1 MRIAIIGAGHVGPA
15 LAKNLAAAGH
25 DVAVGTRD
33 PQGAAGVAAR
43 AALVDVPVLDITAA
57 LDGAEAVVLAVP
69 GAAMDD
75 LLATHGPALDGK
87 LVVDAA
93 NRVGASLADR
103 GDTSSVAVIA
113 AAAPAA
119 AVYRAFNSLGWE
131 NFAEP
136 VIDGVQA
143 DLLYA
148 GPASRREEA
157 EELIAAVGL
166 RPVYVG
172 DLDKVGLVDSLSAL
186 WGSLAYG
193 QGMGRRLFFK
203 VVTPGPAG
211 DDRQQ

>member
-15 LAKNLAAAGH
+15 IARNLSASGH
-25 DVAVGTRD
+25 NVAVGTRD
-33 PQGAAGVAAR
+33 VRGAAAAAAR
-43 AALVDVPVLDITAA
+43 EALGDVPVLEIGAA

-75 LLATHGPALDGK
+75 LIAAHGAALDGK
-87 LVVDAA
+87 IVMDAA
-93 NRVGASLADR
+93 NRIGESLSHQ
-103 GDTSSVAVIA
+103 GEMNSVATLV
-113 AAAPAA
+113 AAAPSA

-131 NFAEP
+131 NYADP
-136 VIDGVQA
+136 VIDGVRA

-157 EELIAAVGL
+157 EELIAGAGL

-172 DLDKVGLVDSLSAL
+172 DLDKVGLVDSLAAL

-193 QGMGRRLFFK
+193 QGLGRRLFFK
-203 VVTPGPAG
+203 VVTPGQAG
-211 DDRQQ
+211 AGE

>member
-15 LAKNLAAAGH
+15 IAGNLAAAGH
-25 DVAVGTRD
+25 DVVIGTRD
-33 PQGAAGVAAR
+33 PQGAAAAGAR
-43 AALVDVPVLDITAA
+43 KTLGAVPVLDIPTA
-57 LDGAEAVVLAVP
+57 LEGADAAVLAVP
-69 GAAMDD
+69 GTAMDD
-75 LLATHGPALDGK
+75 LVATYGRALDGK

-93 NRVGASLADR
+93 NRIGGSLSEQRAMN
-103 GDTSSVAVIA
+103 SVAALA

-131 NFAEP
+131 NFTDP

-148 GPASRREEA
+148 GPASRRDEMER
-157 EELIAAVGL
+157 LIAGVGL

-172 DLDKVGLVDSLSAL
+172 DLDVVGLVDSLAAL
-186 WGSLAYG
+186 WGALAFG

-203 VVTPGPAG
+203 VVTPA
-211 DDRQQ
+211 

>member
-1 MRIAIIGAGHVGPA
+1 MRIAIIGAGSVGPA
-15 LAKNLAAAGH
+15 LAGNLSASGH
-25 DVAVGTRD
+25 DVVVGTRD
-33 PQGAAGVAAR
+33 PQGGAASAAR
-43 AALVDVPVLDITAA
+43 ETLGDVPVLTIDAA
-57 LDGAEAVVLAVP
+57 LDGADAAVLAVP

-75 LLATHGPALDGK
+75 LIAAHGAALDGK

-93 NRVGASLADR
+93 NRIGESLSHE
-103 GDTSSVAVIA
+103 GEMNSVAALA
-113 AAAPAA
+113 AAAPSA

-131 NFAEP
+131 NFADP
-136 VIDGVQA
+136 VIDGVRA

-157 EELIAAVGL
+157 EELIAGVGL

-172 DLDKVGLVDSLSAL
+172 DLDKVGLIDSLAAL

-203 VVTPGPAG
+203 VVTPASAG
-211 DDRQQ
+211 DDGRA